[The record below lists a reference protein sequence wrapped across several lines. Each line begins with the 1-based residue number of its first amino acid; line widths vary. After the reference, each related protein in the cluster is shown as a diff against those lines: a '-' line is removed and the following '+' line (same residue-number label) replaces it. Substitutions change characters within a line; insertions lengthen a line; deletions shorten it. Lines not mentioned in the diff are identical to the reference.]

1 MNLLKILNEKS
12 IKLNLEA
19 TNKLDAL
26 KELIDILEEQNII
39 EDKNVFLEDVLLREE
54 IGTTGIG
61 DGIAIPHGKS
71 DTVLKTGIVIGRTST
86 GIDWQALDDEPVFM
100 VILFAVRNDDR
111 ETVHVKLL
119 SKVATVLGREEIT
132 EEIIN
137 AKSEKEIIDLFINN
151 S

>member
-19 TNKLDAL
+19 TNKLNAL